1 MERVT
6 VSPYSDT
13 PWEEVTGKEM
23 WYKVLWFDGR
33 DVHIKYL
40 DRGVWFFET
49 EVLSSSLSVFVFY
62 PLGSLSPIAGF
73 REMGGG
79 NKVWLTP
86 EDGHFGEMLIET
98 AEEYPLVVGEL
109 SIEKLKKRI
118 PDLGAIEREGFLSS
132 LLMGTL
138 DSSEIALAKKF
149 KVPLDGIMK
158 GTWVS
163 IYSQTQNIIVS
174 NVYEPG
180 TVSLFPGKYH
190 YLCVERN
197 LMLTITLEES
207 GKYWTRMSSPPE
219 W

>member
-1 MERVT
+1 
-6 VSPYSDT
+6 
-13 PWEEVTGKEM
+13 
-23 WYKVLWFDGR
+23 
-33 DVHIKYL
+33 
-40 DRGVWFFET
+40 
-49 EVLSSSLSVFVFY
+49 
-62 PLGSLSPIAGF
+62 
-73 REMGGG
+73 
-79 NKVWLTP
+79 
-86 EDGHFGEMLIET
+86 
-98 AEEYPLVVGEL
+98 
-109 SIEKLKKRI
+109 
-118 PDLGAIEREGFLSS
+118 
-132 LLMGTL
+132 
-138 DSSEIALAKKF
+138 
-149 KVPLDGIMK
+149 MK

>member
-40 DRGVWFFET
+40 DRGVWSFET

-98 AEEYPLVVGEL
+98 AEE
-109 SIEKLKKRI
+109 
-118 PDLGAIEREGFLSS
+118 
-132 LLMGTL
+132 
-138 DSSEIALAKKF
+138 
-149 KVPLDGIMK
+149 
-158 GTWVS
+158 
-163 IYSQTQNIIVS
+163 
-174 NVYEPG
+174 
-180 TVSLFPGKYH
+180 
-190 YLCVERN
+190 
-197 LMLTITLEES
+197 
-207 GKYWTRMSSPPE
+207 
-219 W
+219 